1 MVEVIKQV
9 EPGNMVPGSKSRIQG
24 EVFSPKSC
32 ASGSEEGESLTG
44 LCWRVLPFVNG
55 LGIMRK
61 TAEAAFDVDLH
72 QQ

>member
-9 EPGNMVPGSKSRIQG
+9 EPGNMVPSSKSRIHG

-44 LCWRVLPFVNG
+44 LCWPVLPFVNG
-55 LGIMRK
+55 LVRMMKMGG
-61 TAEAAFDVDLH
+61 ADFDVDWH

>member
-9 EPGNMVPGSKSRIQG
+9 EPGNMVPSSKSRIQG

-44 LCWRVLPFVNG
+44 LCWPVLPFVNG
-55 LGIMRK
+55 LGRMRK
-61 TAEAAFDVDLH
+61 TAGAAFDVDLH